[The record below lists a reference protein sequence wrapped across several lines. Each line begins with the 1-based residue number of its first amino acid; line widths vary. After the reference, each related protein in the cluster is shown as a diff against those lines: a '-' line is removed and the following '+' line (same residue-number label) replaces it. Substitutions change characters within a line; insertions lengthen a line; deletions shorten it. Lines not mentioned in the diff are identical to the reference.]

1 MIKLKSI
8 PNILTISRLICCP
21 IWLLLFYFD
30 LYIYCLLLIF
40 YSGISDFLDGFLA
53 RKFNATSIIGKAL
66 DPIADKIFTST
77 VLITFIA
84 DARANFIVVSA
95 IIIRELIVSG
105 LRETLANY
113 NKSNSLEVTFLS
125 KIKTASQFLAIFILA
140 LVPLKISF
148 SNTIYNFGTIFLYLT
163 AILTIYTG
171 YKYVIISINE
181 FKKIESE

>member
-1 MIKLKSI
+1 MIRLKNI
-8 PNILTISRLICCP
+8 PNILTISRLLCCP

-30 LYIYCLLLIF
+30 LYIYSLLLIF

-77 VLITFIA
+77 VLITFIT
-84 DARANFIVVSA
+84 DSRANFIVVSA
-95 IIIRELIVSG
+95 IIMRELIIAG
-105 LRETLANY
+105 LRETLSNY

-125 KIKTASQFLAIFILA
+125 KIKTASQFLTIFILA
-140 LVPLKISF
+140 IVPLNISF
-148 SNTIYNFGTIFLYLT
+148 SNTIYNVGTIFLYIT
-163 AILTIYTG
+163 AILTVYTG
-171 YKYVIISINE
+171 YNYVIISINE